1 MNSLNT
7 KKKLLKEKLCDVYK
21 KRKDTKKKELK
32 DVQKVLDDC
41 KRGSYKYGHTNLTLI
56 ELLEIIAKEEKNSVI
71 DFIELFPFS
80 GLKGGS
86 TVNQSLIFE
95 ALWVIIFLCSFDN
108 IRKSNFKRVF
118 KKKLEDTASTPDDRD
133 LVDKLNTTY
142 VAESH
147 KSGIA
152 DIYFEEVK
160 IEEEKPGVK
169 KNSKIMCNFIGD
181 SKEYTQSGC
190 SVEEEESTENET
202 FLFSAK
208 YLLNERG
215 ISGYDIAE
223 IYNEAIHKIKN
234 PRVVLLVKNSDD
246 VKRKKARSKKLE
258 SNIVKDGD
266 IYGINELNIFYN
278 KLLENLITNHKKDV
292 NKFIKEAK
300 QRNNELDSGLNK
312 INLRFHQKFIVN
324 YTEDKIKLTGQNK
337 FVWGAVPRSGK
348 TFMIGGLISKMK
360 PNNVIIFLGA
370 VTETNKQFE
379 EGLFDKFKGDFR
391 EYKIYS
397 RHSNTK
403 ERTNFET
410 INPRENNI
418 VLISLQKGWQKGE
431 IPTNLSTILKTHN
444 KMVFFDESHQ
454 GGKGEEVGKMLNNYI
469 FKPEYGK
476 FPFIMVTATFATPLL
491 RFGNENLW
499 GEKSCLVQWSYEDI
513 EYMKELDKE
522 DAYESLLERL
532 SLQNDGETRVSYFEK
547 VLSEFEK
554 NGVSK
559 GHLADYFTREY
570 PDLVVLCPSL
580 ENTDTIGNY
589 NEPKTNFFNSEQI
602 DIAKIFELKYLKSGE
617 QFKNDKSVNNLLDFI
632 WDEVYEKLLL
642 NRFNYDVLRG
652 KPHSQLWFLPTQ
664 LKTEQEEDSD
674 SKGFI
679 EQLQFLLAKKI
690 IEKMGDDFCVLLMH
704 GQHAKTFDR
713 VPSRDIYKRE
723 FPGGKPESKYIDKYE
738 NFDTRFYMYNK
749 SNEEKEHCLST
760 QCIKSKNIGLCI
772 EEQQRCA
779 YARNKSLII
788 LTGARLRLG
797 ISMPCVDIAL
807 HMDPIS
813 NVDTIYQS
821 MFRVLTGTDNKQRGY
836 FVDLL
841 KERMI
846 KFVYQYNNYTN
857 KLSKSRLDINAQKS
871 NIQKRLFSWN
881 FNGLNQFSGD
891 SNYKNIYRSLVN
903 AFALTDTSEFA
914 DNLERYQENSTVK
927 QVLEELGID
936 VVKDIYRSL
945 KKLGFTFKKGEKGKI
960 SIDLLSKS
968 CNGRCGKPKE
978 GSYECSCEAKCESDM
993 AECCSDF
1000 KKSCLRIKSSKP
1012 PEPPESP
1019 EPPEPPASQEEDDEE
1034 EQPKEADM
1042 YNSVTEYIK
1051 TLFALFIIFYH
1062 DKEECR
1068 DLKDLERYMKK
1079 KITIS
1084 DYNELCKQDKTLLEC
1099 YLKFIIDSQNKT
1111 NEKDDIKISVIN
1123 DFKEQFI
1130 KILINLEGKDIQK
1143 EELNKF
1149 YCFIFDKINIMKKN
1163 ISSEGDKI
1171 NERCSQRGG
1180 AKTDEKQFTESMNET
1195 VLETIRKYLNVR
1207 EEEKKL
1213 FGEVFTPIELVCE
1226 MLDKLPM
1233 EVWKDPN
1240 LKWLDPANGIG
1251 NYPVVCYYKL
1261 MEGLKTVTGYED
1273 EKTRSKHII
1282 EQMLF
1287 MVELNPV
1294 NVKVCRKVF
1303 KMIDSDVTPNIYNK
1317 DFLLWSADEIKKDN
1331 KYDIIMGNP
1340 PYNDSKSKNNPVY
1353 QFFCLEGLK
1362 ILNEGGFLTYVH
1374 PPGWKRI
1381 YNEEQK
1387 SKTGIIFHSFKDYY
1401 FKNIVLNLKQGPLK
1415 DKLKSFPEVDY
1426 YILEKSKKNET
1437 TGVITYFN
1445 DKKYESNV
1453 LIPKKLDFL
1462 PNFIDDISQ
1471 SIFASLI
1478 SKKGNKFSIKNPR
1491 EVIINKTTKYPD
1503 EKKEDF
1509 KYPHYHFTKNGEKT
1523 FLFVTNDIKIND
1535 FEQPKII
1542 MSFNYSPKVLN
1553 AWIDDKG
1560 NYGTTDFGM
1569 YQLITGLKIKPESLK
1584 YFLNSKIIKF
1594 ILEVTQ
1600 YASAPNTKNEYKI
1613 LNLITI
1619 PEELKEN
1626 PTDEDIYKYYG
1637 ITKEEQQLI
1646 EEVVKDPPETR
1657 KSDRT
1662 KKASRVSANNAN
1674 TTHTQKASTKAP
1686 PAPFEKP
1693 PSRNANT
1700 ASKRTS
1706 GVNTNVNHT
1715 KKASNKTTLA
1725 VSASKPTNS
1734 SGQGKVVPKTVTIK
1748 KKRCPRGEKAAKLKD
1763 PQCPPN
1769 MIKYTFKTK
1778 ECCRKE

>member
-1 MNSLNT
+1 M
-7 KKKLLKEKLCDVYK
+7 
-21 KRKDTKKKELK
+21 
-32 DVQKVLDDC
+32 
-41 KRGSYKYGHTNLTLI
+41 
-56 ELLEIIAKEEKNSVI
+56 
-71 DFIELFPFS
+71 FPFS

-642 NRFNYDVLRG
+642 NRFN
-652 KPHSQLWFLPTQ
+652 
-664 LKTEQEEDSD
+664 
-674 SKGFI
+674 
-679 EQLQFLLAKKI
+679 
-690 IEKMGDDFCVLLMH
+690 
-704 GQHAKTFDR
+704 
-713 VPSRDIYKRE
+713 
-723 FPGGKPESKYIDKYE
+723 
-738 NFDTRFYMYNK
+738 
-749 SNEEKEHCLST
+749 
-760 QCIKSKNIGLCI
+760 
-772 EEQQRCA
+772 
-779 YARNKSLII
+779 
-788 LTGARLRLG
+788 
-797 ISMPCVDIAL
+797 
-807 HMDPIS
+807 
-813 NVDTIYQS
+813 
-821 MFRVLTGTDNKQRGY
+821 
-836 FVDLL
+836 
-841 KERMI
+841 
-846 KFVYQYNNYTN
+846 
-857 KLSKSRLDINAQKS
+857 
-871 NIQKRLFSWN
+871 
-881 FNGLNQFSGD
+881 
-891 SNYKNIYRSLVN
+891 
-903 AFALTDTSEFA
+903 
-914 DNLERYQENSTVK
+914 
-927 QVLEELGID
+927 
-936 VVKDIYRSL
+936 
-945 KKLGFTFKKGEKGKI
+945 
-960 SIDLLSKS
+960 
-968 CNGRCGKPKE
+968 
-978 GSYECSCEAKCESDM
+978 
-993 AECCSDF
+993 
-1000 KKSCLRIKSSKP
+1000 
-1012 PEPPESP
+1012 
-1019 EPPEPPASQEEDDEE
+1019 
-1034 EQPKEADM
+1034 
-1042 YNSVTEYIK
+1042 
-1051 TLFALFIIFYH
+1051 
-1062 DKEECR
+1062 
-1068 DLKDLERYMKK
+1068 
-1079 KITIS
+1079 
-1084 DYNELCKQDKTLLEC
+1084 
-1099 YLKFIIDSQNKT
+1099 
-1111 NEKDDIKISVIN
+1111 
-1123 DFKEQFI
+1123 
-1130 KILINLEGKDIQK
+1130 
-1143 EELNKF
+1143 
-1149 YCFIFDKINIMKKN
+1149 
-1163 ISSEGDKI
+1163 
-1171 NERCSQRGG
+1171 
-1180 AKTDEKQFTESMNET
+1180 
-1195 VLETIRKYLNVR
+1195 
-1207 EEEKKL
+1207 
-1213 FGEVFTPIELVCE
+1213 
-1226 MLDKLPM
+1226 
-1233 EVWKDPN
+1233 
-1240 LKWLDPANGIG
+1240 
-1251 NYPVVCYYKL
+1251 
-1261 MEGLKTVTGYED
+1261 
-1273 EKTRSKHII
+1273 
-1282 EQMLF
+1282 
-1287 MVELNPV
+1287 
-1294 NVKVCRKVF
+1294 
-1303 KMIDSDVTPNIYNK
+1303 
-1317 DFLLWSADEIKKDN
+1317 
-1331 KYDIIMGNP
+1331 
-1340 PYNDSKSKNNPVY
+1340 
-1353 QFFCLEGLK
+1353 
-1362 ILNEGGFLTYVH
+1362 
-1374 PPGWKRI
+1374 
-1381 YNEEQK
+1381 
-1387 SKTGIIFHSFKDYY
+1387 
-1401 FKNIVLNLKQGPLK
+1401 
-1415 DKLKSFPEVDY
+1415 
-1426 YILEKSKKNET
+1426 
-1437 TGVITYFN
+1437 
-1445 DKKYESNV
+1445 
-1453 LIPKKLDFL
+1453 
-1462 PNFIDDISQ
+1462 
-1471 SIFASLI
+1471 
-1478 SKKGNKFSIKNPR
+1478 
-1491 EVIINKTTKYPD
+1491 
-1503 EKKEDF
+1503 
-1509 KYPHYHFTKNGEKT
+1509 
-1523 FLFVTNDIKIND
+1523 
-1535 FEQPKII
+1535 
-1542 MSFNYSPKVLN
+1542 
-1553 AWIDDKG
+1553 
-1560 NYGTTDFGM
+1560 
-1569 YQLITGLKIKPESLK
+1569 
-1584 YFLNSKIIKF
+1584 
-1594 ILEVTQ
+1594 
-1600 YASAPNTKNEYKI
+1600 
-1613 LNLITI
+1613 
-1619 PEELKEN
+1619 
-1626 PTDEDIYKYYG
+1626 
-1637 ITKEEQQLI
+1637 
-1646 EEVVKDPPETR
+1646 
-1657 KSDRT
+1657 
-1662 KKASRVSANNAN
+1662 
-1674 TTHTQKASTKAP
+1674 
-1686 PAPFEKP
+1686 
-1693 PSRNANT
+1693 
-1700 ASKRTS
+1700 
-1706 GVNTNVNHT
+1706 
-1715 KKASNKTTLA
+1715 
-1725 VSASKPTNS
+1725 
-1734 SGQGKVVPKTVTIK
+1734 
-1748 KKRCPRGEKAAKLKD
+1748 
-1763 PQCPPN
+1763 
-1769 MIKYTFKTK
+1769 
-1778 ECCRKE
+1778 